1 VTYCV
6 MLIDLHESMY
16 ILSLNAA
23 VPLKYS
29 HDLTLRRLTRI
40 RASPCNKKGYW
51 LVAPVRSCAFLRSKS
66 GAFLNWLDIGGELN
80 HSMRS

>member
-1 VTYCV
+1 
-6 MLIDLHESMY
+6 MLIGLHESMY
-16 ILSLNAA
+16 ILPLNTA

-40 RASPCNKKGYW
+40 RASPCDKKGYW

-66 GAFLNWLDIGGELN
+66 GAFLNWLDTGLELN
-80 HSMRS
+80 LGMK